1 MTKLHIEEN
10 KLFTNKVKWVLQLL
24 EVHYNIS
31 FILSNENHADHYIGI
46 SDKSTILLSENFYI
60 NLNKHVYAHTFHMP
74 DGPFI
79 KNSKNEIDY
88 FSTIF
93 YLVNCIQ
100 EYHSSDVDEYSRF
113 KFNHSLQK
121 KWNTIT
127 DNTVHFL
134 ILDFLKKYDIP
145 YDFKPVGKILL
156 SHDID
161 FINEGWKADLIW
173 SLKKLKFKKTFK
185 LLYDR
190 FFGEGVYNNL
200 NDLVK
205 FEHSLGFESTF
216 FWIPFK
222 GKCKSNI
229 NNADYNILSK
239 AVKNN
244 IAYIKNTGSSNGLH
258 KSSLDYNFIMELDQL
273 GFDTDRNRF
282 HYLKFSLPDGFD
294 QIEKT
299 KIKYDFSLGFP
310 DQIGY
315 RNNFGL
321 PFVPFNLKEDK
332 PYSFLVV
339 PLNIMDRTLI
349 NHSEFTPQDMELFII
364 NWIEKVKNH
373 SLVSI
378 LWHNYYYSDYANKE
392 MKVLYNNLL
401 FNLSRQN
408 FETYAFSSCND
419 MLYKWNID

>member
-1 MTKLHIEEN
+1 MIRICIEEN

-24 EVHYNIS
+24 KVHYNIS
-31 FILSNENHADHYIGI
+31 FILSNESNADHCIGI
-46 SDKSTILLSENFYI
+46 SDNSTILLSEIFYV
-60 NLNKHVYAHTFHMP
+60 NLSKQIYAHTFHMQE
-74 DGPFI
+74 GPFI

-88 FSTIF
+88 ISTIF

-100 EYHSSDVDEYSRF
+100 EYNSSDTDQYGRF
-113 KFNHSLQK
+113 KFDHSLQK

-134 ILDFLKKYDIP
+134 ILDFLKKYKIP

-173 SLKKLKFKKTFK
+173 SFKNLKFNKTFK
-185 LLYDR
+185 ILNDR

-205 FEHSLGFESTF
+205 YEHSLGFESTF

-239 AVKNN
+239 TIKNN
-244 IAYIKNTGSSNGLH
+244 IACIKKVGSANGLH
-258 KSSLDYNFIMELDQL
+258 KSSLGYNFIVELDHL
-273 GFDTDRNRF
+273 GFETDRNRF
-282 HYLKFSLPDGFD
+282 HYLKFSIPDGFD
-294 QIEKT
+294 QLEDS

-321 PFVPFNLKEDK
+321 PFVPFNLKEDN

-349 NHSEFTPQDMELFII
+349 NHSGFTPQDMESFII
-364 NWIEKVKNH
+364 NWIEKVKDH

-378 LWHNYYYSDYANKE
+378 LWHNYFYADYSHKGI
-392 MKVLYNNLL
+392 KVLYKNLL
-401 FNLSRQN
+401 TKLCVQGL
-408 FETYAFSSCND
+408 ETIPEGHLEEILKRWD
-419 MLYKWNID
+419 LG